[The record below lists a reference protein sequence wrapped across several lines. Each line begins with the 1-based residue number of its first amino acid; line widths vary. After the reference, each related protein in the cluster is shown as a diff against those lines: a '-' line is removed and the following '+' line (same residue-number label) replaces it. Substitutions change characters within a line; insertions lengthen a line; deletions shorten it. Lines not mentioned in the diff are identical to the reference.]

1 MEGMFKGTGL
11 MVLDLYH
18 GSKVVLKN
26 KMDKFDKS
34 DNKKAYV
41 WAQVKDGKTVT
52 IASISHQ
59 IDNKLKSQTK
69 TASHPGLNISPA
81 E

>member
-34 DNKKAYV
+34 DHKKAYV
-41 WAQVKDGKTVT
+41 WAQGKDGKTVT

-69 TASHPGLNISPA
+69 TASHPGLDISPA